1 MATGGD
7 GHSGA
12 AAINLRLVRPAQWLP
27 VVVAVTLAFACT
39 PDDAP
44 SPAAAFYAEVAVEV
58 HPSPSD
64 TLARFGLGDSRSIV
78 RWWYAGDPVR
88 WRWEVET
95 VGTIIDDGVILWVGD
110 GIDSWTYD
118 DRSNIYQRQTV
129 EGMPVGLASP
139 LSFSAPVGPANVESI
154 DAFTEQWRERGG
166 DPEVA
171 VAGEAT
177 VLGRP
182 TQIVELR
189 YSAGGLFRAFIDPE
203 RMFIMR
209 WAVDGEVGGQTYRAE
224 VTVLD
229 YDTDIDAGRFTFEP
243 PHDARETEALGN
255 QSCSGSSG
263 PLGTGAAFP
272 REPRLADTIAR
283 TIRLSIDR
291 GRRRRQRVRL
301 RPGRLVSARRRRGRL
316 HSPPPARSRW
326 RHPAVGPLV
335 ANRRFE
341 PRQRLPPLRERR
353 RQPAVARGRYR
364 RPPRHRLRLVRGTP
378 AHRRIGHA
386 VVAPE
391 PTTRL
396 RHAGDRVDQRLGS
409 PGTGARR
416 PATAGVRPAQ
426 TIDLGHARAALAH
439 HQVMA
444 QGDVRE
450 ETILPRASDASQ
462 QSNEEGKPGA
472 HASLPSGK
480 RLGGR
485 ALRRNLRHDPCLV
498 VLQVGS
504 PSGRRGVS
512 RSSTRN
518 RYGNRSG
525 NPCR

>member
-1 MATGGD
+1 M
-7 GHSGA
+7 
-12 AAINLRLVRPAQWLP
+12 
-27 VVVAVTLAFACT
+27 VAVTLAFACT

-64 TLARFGLGDSRSIV
+64 TLARLGLGDSRSIV

-118 DRSNIYQRQTV
+118 DRSNIYQRQTVEGMPVGLASPLPRAWGALRSSWATV

-209 WAVDGEVGGQTYRAE
+209 WAVDGEVGGQSYRAE

-229 YDTDIDAGRFTFEP
+229 YDTDIDAGRFTFEA

-263 PLGTGAAFP
+263 PLGTGAVFP
-272 REPRLADTIAR
+272 REPDLLTPLHAPSGYQSTAAGGEGSAFVCAR
-283 TIRLSIDR
+283 AVWSLLEGAEGGYILL
-291 GRRRRQRVRL
+291 RQRVRAGGI
-301 RPGRLVSARRRRGRL
+301 PQSARSWQTVDSNLDSAYR
-316 HSPPPARSRW
+316 HSANGVVSLLW
-326 RHPAVGPLV
+326 REGDIV
-335 ANRRFE
+335 ALLDTDSVSFE
-341 PRQRLPPLRERR
+341 ELLRIAES
-353 RQPAVARGRYR
+353 A
-364 RPPRHRLRLVRGTP
+364 TP
-378 AHRRIGHA
+378 
-386 VVAPE
+386 
-391 PTTRL
+391 
-396 RHAGDRVDQRLGS
+396 
-409 PGTGARR
+409 
-416 PATAGVRPAQ
+416 
-426 TIDLGHARAALAH
+426 
-439 HQVMA
+439 
-444 QGDVRE
+444 
-450 ETILPRASDASQ
+450 
-462 QSNEEGKPGA
+462 
-472 HASLPSGK
+472 
-480 RLGGR
+480 
-485 ALRRNLRHDPCLV
+485 
-498 VLQVGS
+498 
-504 PSGRRGVS
+504 
-512 RSSTRN
+512 
-518 RYGNRSG
+518 
-525 NPCR
+525 

>member
-27 VVVAVTLAFACT
+27 VVVAVTFAFACT

-58 HPSPSD
+58 DPSPSD
-64 TLARFGLGDSRSIV
+64 TLARLGLGDSRSIV

-118 DRSNIYQRQTV
+118 DRSNTYQRQTV
-129 EGMPVGLASP
+129 EGKPVGLASP

-154 DAFTEQWRERGG
+154 DAFIEQWRERGG

-209 WAVDGEVGGQTYRAE
+209 RAVDGEVGGQSYRAE

-272 REPRLADTIAR
+272 REPDFLTPLHAPSGYHSTAAGGEGSAFVCAR
-283 TIRLSIDR
+283 AVWSLLEGAEGGYILL
-291 GRRRRQRVRL
+291 RQRVRAGGI
-301 RPGRLVSARRRRGRL
+301 PQSARSWQTVDSNLDSAYR
-316 HSPPPARSRW
+316 HSANGVVSLLW
-326 RHPAVGPLV
+326 REGDIV
-335 ANRRFE
+335 ALLDTDSVSFE
-341 PRQRLPPLRERR
+341 ELLRIAES
-353 RQPAVARGRYR
+353 A
-364 RPPRHRLRLVRGTP
+364 TP
-378 AHRRIGHA
+378 
-386 VVAPE
+386 
-391 PTTRL
+391 
-396 RHAGDRVDQRLGS
+396 
-409 PGTGARR
+409 
-416 PATAGVRPAQ
+416 
-426 TIDLGHARAALAH
+426 
-439 HQVMA
+439 
-444 QGDVRE
+444 
-450 ETILPRASDASQ
+450 
-462 QSNEEGKPGA
+462 
-472 HASLPSGK
+472 
-480 RLGGR
+480 
-485 ALRRNLRHDPCLV
+485 
-498 VLQVGS
+498 
-504 PSGRRGVS
+504 
-512 RSSTRN
+512 
-518 RYGNRSG
+518 
-525 NPCR
+525 